1 MDDLIRSRIIRLT
14 DTQRDHIFHRTGQ
27 IEKFTDTGKW
37 YRFHIAGKFIV
48 PIH

>member
-14 DTQRDHIFHRTGQ
+14 DTQRDYIFHRTGQ